1 MTHADTPE
9 SLVMSCAEADELAGL
24 YVLDALEAAESEA
37 VRAHLRDCDQAHQ
50 EFAELGGVVPALA
63 ELFEPVDAPAAL
75 KSRVM
80 AAVAAAG
87 VPHAAAGVPAALP
100 SSSPAVPAATP
111 SQAEMDARLWEP
123 PAIEGPQSQPRRQSS
138 LGWGMAAAA
147 VMVIAVLGA
156 WNVVLQSR
164 AGEVEQRAQM
174 VARAIAASTDPDAEV
189 AVLRGTGPAQGA
201 SGFAAFP
208 SDGDGYIVLV
218 DLPAAPAGQTYQ
230 AWHLVDGQAS
240 SAGLLTV
247 GSDGYA
253 VLSGV
258 DSREDAQ
265 QIALT
270 IEPAGGVDTPST
282 DPIVAGE
289 ISA

>member
-1 MTHADTPE
+1 MTHPDTHE
-9 SLVMSCAEADELAGL
+9 RLVMSCAEADELAGL
-24 YVLDALEAAESEA
+24 YVLDALETADSEA
-37 VRAHLRDCDQAHQ
+37 VRAHLRDCEQFHL
-50 EFAELGGVVPALA
+50 EFVELGGVVPALA
-63 ELFEPVDAPAAL
+63 ELFEPVDAPVAL
-75 KSRVM
+75 KSQVM

-87 VPHAAAGVPAALP
+87 VPARRP
-100 SSSPAVPAATP
+100 SASRAVPATAT

-123 PAIEGPQSQPRRQSS
+123 PAIERPQPQAQPRRQSS
-138 LGWGMAAAA
+138 LGWGMAAVA

-174 VARAIAASTDPDAEV
+174 IAQAIAVSTDPDAEV

-218 DLPAAPAGQTYQ
+218 YLPVAPAGQTYQ
-230 AWHLVDGQAS
+230 AWYLVDGQAS
-240 SAGLLTV
+240 SAGLLDV

-253 VLSGV
+253 VLAGV
-258 DSREDAQ
+258 DSREGAQ

-270 IEPAGGVDTPST
+270 IEPAGGVDSPSAE
-282 DPIVAGE
+282 PVVAGE
-289 ISA
+289 LTA